1 MTKDSTVAFD
11 AYLRARDAVITMKGE
26 QRAGVAP
33 SEPSAYWTEELE
45 HIDYLLEAS
54 PLIVRKLRHH
64 AFHITGIRPYDYR
77 DRGDGRIEQFT
88 ARLRTLQALGG
99 DELLVPEAPNLGGF
113 GFEIDGHLYNV
124 DTLKFYEV
132 VIGMKRGG
140 ILEWLRS
147 RTSPVVCEIGAGWAG
162 FARQFKT
169 LLPGATYV
177 IVDFPELF
185 LFSASYLGALFPEA
199 RLLFCT
205 GPDETALEGWREADF
220 VFVPHTRADLVRS
233 LSLDLTVNMVSFQEM
248 TEAQVHGYARL
259 AAEAGCLWLYSLN
272 RERSPYN
279 TELVSVSAALG
290 DYYDLADVRVL
301 DTDYT
306 SALRKAPKAN
316 RTSAPSPLGYRHKVG
331 RLASFRRSPRVPD
344 GKAASVAGSSQETY
358 RSPRVVLGMT
368 LYNNAGY
375 LREALDS
382 LLGQTWED
390 FRLVLLDDASTDATE
405 AIGREYA
412 ARDDRVQYERHSS
425 RQAMIATW
433 RDVVEL
439 GARAYPSAPYFAWV
453 SDHDRWHPEW
463 LARLVAALDAD
474 PKAVLAYPIT
484 RRIGPAGE
492 VLAKGARRF
501 DTTEVGGDR
510 RARWTH
516 FCRYGIGAG
525 DMVYGLMRRSAL
537 LRAGIFRQVLRPDRL
552 LIAELTLQGTI
563 TQVPEVLWDRRQA
576 SADSVIRQP
585 QTLVRAGHEP
595 AGFHAP
601 PWWQHA
607 RVLWREYVAR
617 TPRPLPITRAEWC
630 GMLLQFQTVFAWRHA
645 RYGWRHSRHNW
656 ILNAIGNA
664 IDASRWLIKRAKRGI
679 RLAVFHA
686 LVEGRWLWRKSTRL
700 VRRQLFEANKSR
712 RRVGRRLVDSVWWI
726 WKRTRHGYHQVIF
739 HAAVSRRRVWAA
751 FRRAPKSSSR

>member
-1 MTKDSTVAFD
+1 MSNHA
-11 AYLRARDAVITMKGE
+11 
-26 QRAGVAP
+26 AGAWP
-33 SEPSAYWTEELE
+33 T
-45 HIDYLLEAS
+45 
-54 PLIVRKLRHH
+54 
-64 AFHITGIRPYDYR
+64 
-77 DRGDGRIEQFT
+77 
-88 ARLRTLQALGG
+88 RT
-99 DELLVPEAPNLGGF
+99 
-113 GFEIDGHLYNV
+113 DGH
-124 DTLKFYEV
+124 D
-132 VIGMKRGG
+132 
-140 ILEWLRS
+140 S
-147 RTSPVVCEIGAGWAG
+147 
-162 FARQFKT
+162 
-169 LLPGATYV
+169 
-177 IVDFPELF
+177 D
-185 LFSASYLGALFPEA
+185 
-199 RLLFCT
+199 
-205 GPDETALEGWREADF
+205 
-220 VFVPHTRADLVRS
+220 
-233 LSLDLTVNMVSFQEM
+233 
-248 TEAQVHGYARL
+248 
-259 AAEAGCLWLYSLN
+259 
-272 RERSPYN
+272 
-279 TELVSVSAALG
+279 
-290 DYYDLADVRVL
+290 
-301 DTDYT
+301 
-306 SALRKAPKAN
+306 
-316 RTSAPSPLGYRHKVG
+316 
-331 RLASFRRSPRVPD
+331 
-344 GKAASVAGSSQETY
+344 

-656 ILNAIGNA
+656 FFQAIGSTL
-664 IDASRWLIKRAKRGI
+664 DAQRWTKRRITRERRVAVSRTRAEWNWIRRKGARMVRRDLYEASALVRRARRRVIEPVWWVKKRVERMC
-679 RLAVFHA
+679 RLAVYYVA
-686 LVEGRWLWRKSTRL
+686 VG
-700 VRRQLFEANKSR
+700 
-712 RRVGRRLVDSVWWI
+712 GRR
-726 WKRTRHGYHQVIF
+726 
-739 HAAVSRRRVWAA
+739 ACAVC
-751 FRRAPKSSSR
+751 RRAPKSSSR